1 MGWFSRWRAR
11 RNDELSEELEFHL
24 AMRERWNVDR
34 GMNGDAARRNA
45 RLRFGNPQVWRERM
59 REIGWM
65 TLPQSVLQDVKYG
78 LRSIRRNA
86 RFTAVA
92 VIALAIGIGI
102 NTTVFTAY
110 KALVKRG
117 VEARDASSIVSVTQ
131 VRESG
136 QQEAQFSYP
145 DYEEYKQAHTLA
157 GVVATGQQ
165 FEQLIMSDA
174 GGSSGDR
181 KAASESLF
189 SKWGLVPSSATASKA
204 ELASI
209 TAVSENYFSVLG
221 IAAVR
226 GRMFSEQDRKQLAAA
241 PAVLISENFWR
252 TRFGGDPEIIGRAIR
267 LNGAAVTI
275 IGITPRDFVGTSI
288 GVPDFWVPLSLR
300 PVIHP
305 GDKSLKDVE
314 ELCCRLFGRLA
325 PEASMDQVQA
335 EMSSIA
341 TQRSKLHKVK
351 DRKDELKR
359 VLVSIAS
366 PFPRKLDSGLR
377 FAIFL
382 IMLATAMVLVI
393 ACANVA
399 SLQLAR
405 AAARQNELGV
415 RISLGAS
422 RRRLIRQ
429 LLTESALLGLIAGV
443 VALLSSWAML
453 RVMAKLA
460 KDTLPANMGTFIVN
474 VNPDAAIFTYVFG
487 ISILAG
493 VLFGLAP
500 SLESTRSALTS
511 WMKANS
517 AMAPARNRRLR
528 DWLTGG
534 QVAVS
539 FVLLIAG
546 SMMVRSALHALTM
559 TTGYET
565 KHVVDV
571 TLQFP
576 EGPEYDSARQNA
588 VLKNVIERINAR
600 PGIAE
605 ITTGRPP
612 DGGGLRSAAVAIDG
626 AKAEAHNMKAF
637 LFYTYVEANY
647 FHALDIPIVY
657 GHGFHAGAGTQ
668 EPTVVLS
675 ETAAQNLWPGQ
686 NPIGR
691 TLEMNSDG
699 NYHAKNELTPDGRAY
714 QVVGVAHDT
723 RGVLLDNSDAAEVYL
738 QIPENR
744 RNEFPTLVRTSIAP
758 GQLMRGI
765 EETIASVDGNI
776 VASTST
782 LDDMLKQTPPF
793 LVSGMVALIAGTV
806 GLLGLVLSA
815 MGIYGTLSYMVVLR
829 TREVGIRMAL
839 GARRGEVLWLMLRQ
853 SSAPVIYG
861 LIVGGLL
868 AIGDFY
874 LLRKVLYGV
883 GPLDVVSYGSISAL
897 FLVVAL
903 VASFV
908 PARRATQVDPS
919 VALRYE

>member
-351 DRKDELKR
+351 DRKDEFKR

-657 GHGFHAGAGTQ
+657 GRGFHAGAGTQ

-776 VASTST
+776 VANAST
-782 LDDMLKQTPPF
+782 LEDMLKQTPPF

-853 SSAPVIYG
+853 SSTPVIYG

>member
-1 MGWFSRWRAR
+1 
-11 RNDELSEELEFHL
+11 
-24 AMRERWNVDR
+24 
-34 GMNGDAARRNA
+34 
-45 RLRFGNPQVWRERM
+45 
-59 REIGWM
+59 
-65 TLPQSVLQDVKYG
+65 
-78 LRSIRRNA
+78 
-86 RFTAVA
+86 
-92 VIALAIGIGI
+92 
-102 NTTVFTAY
+102 
-110 KALVKRG
+110 
-117 VEARDASSIVSVTQ
+117 
-131 VRESG
+131 
-136 QQEAQFSYP
+136 
-145 DYEEYKQAHTLA
+145 
-157 GVVATGQQ
+157 
-165 FEQLIMSDA
+165 
-174 GGSSGDR
+174 
-181 KAASESLF
+181 
-189 SKWGLVPSSATASKA
+189 
-204 ELASI
+204 
-209 TAVSENYFSVLG
+209 
-221 IAAVR
+221 
-226 GRMFSEQDRKQLAAA
+226 
-241 PAVLISENFWR
+241 
-252 TRFGGDPEIIGRAIR
+252 
-267 LNGAAVTI
+267 
-275 IGITPRDFVGTSI
+275 
-288 GVPDFWVPLSLR
+288 
-300 PVIHP
+300 
-305 GDKSLKDVE
+305 
-314 ELCCRLFGRLA
+314 
-325 PEASMDQVQA
+325 
-335 EMSSIA
+335 
-341 TQRSKLHKVK
+341 
-351 DRKDELKR
+351 
-359 VLVSIAS
+359 
-366 PFPRKLDSGLR
+366 
-377 FAIFL
+377 
-382 IMLATAMVLVI
+382 
-393 ACANVA
+393 
-399 SLQLAR
+399 
-405 AAARQNELGV
+405 
-415 RISLGAS
+415 
-422 RRRLIRQ
+422 
-429 LLTESALLGLIAGV
+429 
-443 VALLSSWAML
+443 
-453 RVMAKLA
+453 
-460 KDTLPANMGTFIVN
+460 
-474 VNPDAAIFTYVFG
+474 
-487 ISILAG
+487 
-493 VLFGLAP
+493 
-500 SLESTRSALTS
+500 
-511 WMKANS
+511 
-517 AMAPARNRRLR
+517 
-528 DWLTGG
+528 
-534 QVAVS
+534 
-539 FVLLIAG
+539 
-546 SMMVRSALHALTM
+546 VRSSLHALTM

-657 GHGFHAGAGTQ
+657 GRGFHAGAGTQ